1 MRIVAT
7 PFRQPGAP
15 PAPRAG
21 GFDAGLRDALISTPG
36 LDQLRPRLETPGL
49 LAVTTG
55 QQPAL
60 FTGPLYTIHK
70 ALSAAALARVL
81 SAKWGRPVQALFW
94 VAGDDHDYAEANHAA
109 WLRMDGALHVETL
122 PARPAR
128 HALRP
133 MSREPLDGSI
143 EAALSRLGTD
153 LASLA
158 DPAATLEWLGA
169 HFQPGRTLAA
179 ASGGALA
186 DLLAPYGVACV
197 DGASPALKRSAAPLI
212 RRALE
217 QAGLLDAALARRAA
231 DLRAAGRD
239 PGVAVGDGATL
250 VMLETEQGRD
260 RLVRDADGFVTR
272 HGRHRW
278 TAAELLQLLDRE
290 PERFSANVLLRPVV
304 EAALFPTVAY
314 VAGPGELRY
323 LALAEVVYE
332 ALGVAPQLPV
342 PRWSGLL
349 VEPRVDRVL
358 GKFSATVEELLLPGM
373 ALETRVARTQLPAG
387 AVGALG
393 DLRAAIGQGYQVL
406 GGAADAVDPTLAR
419 VMDGLRGRALAG
431 ADKAERK
438 LVQHLRRRLEV
449 ERDQV
454 GRART
459 ALLPG
464 GKPQER
470 VLTVAPYL
478 ARYGHG
484 ILDALLAEM
493 EAWYSAALE
502 GRGAPS

>member
-1 MRIVAT
+1 MRLLPT
-7 PFRQPGAP
+7 PFAP
-15 PAPRAG
+15 PGPLPGLRSG
-21 GFDAGLRDALISTPG
+21 GFDAGLLDALIPAPG
-36 LDQLRPRLETPGL
+36 LDRLRAELARPDL

-81 SAKWGRPVQALFW
+81 AARWGRPVQALFW
-94 VAGDDHDYAEANHAA
+94 VASDDHDYAEANHVA
-109 WLRMDGALHVETL
+109 WLRLDGSLRVESL
-122 PARPAR
+122 PPRPAD

-133 MSREPLDGSI
+133 MAEEPLDGAV
-143 EAALSRLGTD
+143 EAALAALGAD
-153 LASLA
+153 VASLT
-158 DPAATLEWLGA
+158 DPAAATGWLGA
-169 HFQPGRTLAA
+169 HFQPGRTLGA

-186 DLLAPYGVACV
+186 ELLAPYGVVCV
-197 DGASPALKRSAAPLI
+197 DGSSLALKRRAAPLI

-217 QAGLLDAALARRAA
+217 EAGALDAALARRAA

-239 PGVAVGDGATL
+239 AGVAVGDGATL
-250 VMLETEQGRD
+250 VMLATEQGRD
-260 RLVRDADGFVTR
+260 RLVREGDGFVTR
-272 HGRHRW
+272 HGRRQW
-278 TAAELLQLLDRE
+278 KAAELYALLERE
-290 PERFSANVLLRPVV
+290 PERFSSNVLLRPVV
-304 EAALFPTVAY
+304 EAAIFPTVAY

-332 ALGVAPQLPV
+332 ALGVAQQRPV

-358 GKFSATVEELLLPGM
+358 GKFGATVEDLLAPGM
-373 ALETRVARTQLPAG
+373 ALETRVARTHLPAE
-387 AVGALG
+387 AVSALS
-393 DLRAAIGQGYQVL
+393 DLRAALAREYGVL
-406 GGAADAVDPTLAR
+406 GETAAAVDPTLTR
-419 VMDGLRGRALAG
+419 MLEGLKGRALAG
-431 ADKAERK
+431 ADRAERK

-449 ERDQV
+449 ERDQI

-470 VLTVAPYL
+470 VLAVAPFL
-478 ARYGHG
+478 ARYGRG

-493 EAWYSAALE
+493 EAWYGAALE
-502 GRGAPS
+502 SRGAPS